1 MSFTQVSTDSRRG
14 RMSPLHN
21 IHSLIPRSE
30 NDFGPENRPEES
42 TPRWVEKPLEGQEH
56 AFEAIPLPTR
66 LGLKPEGVR
75 VIAGEVVDLMA
86 ALRESV
92 ERTKK
97 QRKAPSKR
105 KAS

>member
-1 MSFTQVSTDSRRG
+1 
-14 RMSPLHN
+14 MSPLHN

-30 NDFGPENRPEES
+30 NGFGPENRPEES

-66 LGLKPEGVR
+66 LGLKPE
-75 VIAGEVVDLMA
+75 DPMA